1 MPTFQRNPD
10 SSSQA
15 ALSDC
20 SRKMQA
26 ARLRLIYIAE
36 TNRQDILDG
45 SLPLYVDGWCNS
57 LDSEKENL
65 RMAAIRSSRVKSE
78 LIVRGG
84 IKEECFITRNR
95 ASDGD
100 WRYAVTQ
107 TNAALHS
114 AGSEWSYELTGELP
128 ALKN

>member
-1 MPTFQRNPD
+1 
-10 SSSQA
+10 
-15 ALSDC
+15 
-20 SRKMQA
+20 MQA

-36 TNRQDILDG
+36 TNRLDILDGSLPDILDG

-84 IKEECFITRNR
+84 IKEECFITRNH